1 MNCIYKN
8 KTAIIQYSYIYLM
21 LSSAGMVFPA
31 YIGNDLFIILLLFM
45 GTYYFLFKKSLYN
58 LQKQYTF
65 FIGSLFLSMILIIIG
80 STLSLGTALSISSIL
95 LIIYAT
101 YKIDPLHYIQRLIK
115 LIYYISIISIIL
127 FSITRLF
134 GFDFFSAIF
143 PHLYPSI
150 YRENQI
156 YSYGGF
162 IYRFVTLHSDRNC
175 GPFSEP
181 GQYQCIL
188 SVALYFTLFRA
199 YLFNPKDRVRYLVVF
214 FITLITTL
222 STSGYIGMIILITC
236 FLLHSSKNIDKQVK
250 YAFITMIIGVILF
263 ISTTKLGNDFIN
275 TAIFDKIYENGQLNL
290 SNNTGGARTA
300 SIIGVLSTIYHHPIT
315 LFGIGYDELNNMGLE
330 GCAGFLYLLLAI
342 GIIPFSIL
350 FGFCFYQTFRYNKG
364 MWDIIVRILL
374 VINMGL
380 GQPHIMNFALFTMM
394 LYPYFIINSLK
405 TARIPHVRNC

>member
-1 MNCIYKN
+1 MNSTYKN
-8 KTAIIQYSYIYLM
+8 KTAIIQYFYIYLM
-21 LSSAGMVFPA
+21 LSSAGMAFPA
-31 YIGNDLFIILLLFM
+31 YIGNDFFIILLSLM
-45 GTYYFLFKKSLYN
+45 GIYYFFFKSSLYN

-65 FIGSLFLSMILIIIG
+65 FIGILFFSMTLVIIG
-80 STLSLGTALSISSIL
+80 STLSLGTALSITSIL
-95 LIIYAT
+95 LIVYAT

-115 LIYYISIISIIL
+115 SIYYISIISIIL
-127 FSITRLF
+127 FSITRLL
-134 GFDFFSAIF
+134 GFDFFSTLF

-150 YRENQI
+150 HRDNQI

-162 IYRFVTLHSDRNC
+162 IYRFVPLHSDRNC
-175 GPFSEP
+175 GPFGEP

-199 YLFNPKDRVRYLVVF
+199 SLFNPKNRIRYLVVF

-222 STSGYIGMIILITC
+222 STSGYIGMAILIIC
-236 FLLHSSKNIDKQVK
+236 FSLHSSKAINKQVK
-250 YAFITMIIGVILF
+250 YVFIAMTLGIILF

-275 TAIFDKIYENGQLNL
+275 IAVYDKIYENGQLDL
-290 SNNTGGARTA
+290 SNKSGGARTA

-315 LFGIGYDELNNMGLE
+315 LFGVGYDELQKMGLE

-342 GIIPFSIL
+342 GVMPFFIL
-350 FGFCFYQTFRYNKG
+350 FGFCFHQIFKYNKG
-364 MWDIIVRILL
+364 IWNIIVRILL

-394 LYPYFIINSLK
+394 LYPYFIANSLK
-405 TARIPHVRNC
+405 KARISHVRNC

>member
-1 MNCIYKN
+1 MNSTYKN
-8 KTAIIQYSYIYLM
+8 KTAIIQYFYIYLM
-21 LSSAGMVFPA
+21 LSSAGMAFPA
-31 YIGNDLFIILLLFM
+31 YIGNDFFIILLSLM
-45 GTYYFLFKKSLYN
+45 GIYYFFFKSSLYN

-65 FIGSLFLSMILIIIG
+65 FIGILFFSMTLVIIG
-80 STLSLGTALSISSIL
+80 STLSLGTALSITSIL
-95 LIIYAT
+95 LIVYAT

-115 LIYYISIISIIL
+115 SIYYISIISIIL
-127 FSITRLF
+127 FSITRLL
-134 GFDFFSAIF
+134 GFDFFSTLF

-150 YRENQI
+150 HRDNQI

-162 IYRFVTLHSDRNC
+162 IYRFVPLHSDRNC
-175 GPFSEP
+175 GPFGEP

-199 YLFNPKDRVRYLVVF
+199 SLFNPKNRIRYLVVF

-222 STSGYIGMIILITC
+222 STSGYIGMAILIIC
-236 FLLHSSKNIDKQVK
+236 FSLHSSKAINKQVK
-250 YAFITMIIGVILF
+250 YVFIAMTLGIILF

-275 TAIFDKIYENGQLNL
+275 IAVYDKIYENGQLDL
-290 SNNTGGARTA
+290 SNKSGGARTA

-315 LFGIGYDELNNMGLE
+315 LFGVGYDELQKMGLE

-342 GIIPFSIL
+342 GVMPFFIL
-350 FGFCFYQTFRYNKG
+350 FGFCFHQIFKYNKG
-364 MWDIIVRILL
+364 IWDIIVRILL

-394 LYPYFIINSLK
+394 LYPYFIANSLK
-405 TARIPHVRNC
+405 KARISHVRNC

>member
-1 MNCIYKN
+1 
-8 KTAIIQYSYIYLM
+8 
-21 LSSAGMVFPA
+21 MV
-31 YIGNDLFIILLLFM
+31 
-45 GTYYFLFKKSLYN
+45 
-58 LQKQYTF
+58 
-65 FIGSLFLSMILIIIG
+65 LIIIG
-80 STLSLGTALSISSIL
+80 STLSLGTALNITSIL
-95 LIIYAT
+95 LIVYAT

-175 GPFSEP
+175 GPFGEP

-250 YAFITMIIGVILF
+250 YVFITMIIGVILF